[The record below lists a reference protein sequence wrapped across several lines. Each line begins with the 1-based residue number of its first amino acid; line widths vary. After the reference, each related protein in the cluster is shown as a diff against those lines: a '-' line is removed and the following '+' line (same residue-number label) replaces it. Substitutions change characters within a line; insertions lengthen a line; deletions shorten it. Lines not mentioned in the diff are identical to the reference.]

1 MDGPV
6 HVRFENVSKSYPGVR
21 ALKEVSFDI
30 QRGDLHAL
38 VGENGAGKSTL
49 IKLLAGA
56 AAPEAGT
63 IWLNETRYL
72 PRDPKD
78 ALKAGV
84 STIYQIFNLLPDQSV
99 ARNVF
104 LGKEPVTGGVWL
116 NGGDM
121 RKRTRAILDTL
132 DAPDVSPEAVIRELR
147 VGEQQIVEIAKALLN
162 NTELLIMDEPTSALN
177 RSEVDALFRNIRRL
191 KKRGVTILYISH
203 HLDEVFEIADRVTV
217 MRDGRHIRTAPLS
230 QFTRKSL
237 IFDMVGRDVEAQTG
251 AQAPPPGAVLLDV
264 KGLCSGSVLKE
275 VSFSIRAGEILAV
288 AGLSGS
294 GKTELGKALFGELP
308 IDGGSIVLKGKRL
321 EPTPSRGIARGMIYL
336 PEDRKNDSILHD
348 ETIRRNIS
356 LSILP
361 RISGKF
367 GVLSHAEEKS
377 VAVRQVQALSIKT
390 AGTEMSV
397 NSLSGG
403 NQQKVALARCLAA
416 APDVLI
422 LTEPTQGIDIA
433 VKSELYQLIVDQ
445 AGRGR
450 AVLLISSELPEIVRL
465 AHTVMVMRGGRVAA
479 VLDKAHMSQEKILG
493 LALGEADGT
502 ARPSEYTNSTKESS
516 HE

>member
-1 MDGPV
+1 M
-6 HVRFENVSKSYPGVR
+6 
-21 ALKEVSFDI
+21 
-30 QRGDLHAL
+30 
-38 VGENGAGKSTL
+38 
-49 IKLLAGA
+49 
-56 AAPEAGT
+56 
-63 IWLNETRYL
+63 
-72 PRDPKD
+72 
-78 ALKAGV
+78 
-84 STIYQIFNLLPDQSV
+84 
-99 ARNVF
+99 
-104 LGKEPVTGGVWL
+104 
-116 NGGDM
+116 
-121 RKRTRAILDTL
+121 
-132 DAPDVSPEAVIRELR
+132 
-147 VGEQQIVEIAKALLN
+147 
-162 NTELLIMDEPTSALN
+162 
-177 RSEVDALFRNIRRL
+177 
-191 KKRGVTILYISH
+191 
-203 HLDEVFEIADRVTV
+203 
-217 MRDGRHIRTAPLS
+217 
-230 QFTRKSL
+230 
-237 IFDMVGRDVEAQTG
+237 
-251 AQAPPPGAVLLDV
+251 